1 MNPNDSV
8 IFYNPDHSTWLG
20 HRLENSGVHQI
31 VFYRSASVKFSLPPI
46 SFRTRLTRKHD
57 EWEEKSVMTVMM
69 VMPETSELGEK
80 PRQQRD
86 LRLRLRLQQKLPICL
101 PLSWMNKRKSN
112 NNNSSSNKYNSNN
125 CNNNK
130 NNNSPRCSI

>member
-1 MNPNDSV
+1 MTV

-20 HRLENSGVHQI
+20 HRLENSGVHPI
-31 VFYRSASVKFSLPPI
+31 FFYRSASVKFSLPPI

-57 EWEEKSVMTVMM
+57 EWEEKSVMTVM
-69 VMPETSELGEK
+69 PETSELGEK
-80 PRQQRD
+80 PRQHRD

-112 NNNSSSNKYNSNN
+112 NNNSSSNNISSNKNNST
-125 CNNNK
+125 NNK
-130 NNNSPRCSI
+130 NNSSPRCSIQKT